1 MSNFMNATPNPLD
14 DCPYWVGDVLVTMSE
29 ISPQQ
34 RWSWTRWEQI
44 TDCML
49 RAADNTHPAG
59 STGGAWEIVQTVE
72 QMPKHNHAY
81 ASYQA
86 GYPSNYS
93 EEGKYITP
101 VGRIPYSEE
110 TRSETACSYSGSNQ
124 PMPIVNK
131 YIACYMWKRT
141 G

>member
-1 MSNFMNATPNPLD
+1 MNNFMNAAPNPLD

-81 ASYQA
+81 ATYQN
-86 GYPSNYS
+86 GYPSS
-93 EEGKYITP
+93 FTGSDTFITP
-101 VGRIPYSEE
+101 VGRIPYNPDKHDGTEG
-110 TRSETACSYSGSNQ
+110 SYSGGDQ

-131 YIACYMWKRT
+131 YTACYMWKRT

>member
-1 MSNFMNATPNPLD
+1 MSNFMSATPNPLD

-29 ISPQQ
+29 TSPQQ
-34 RWSWTRWEQI
+34 RWPWTSWEQI

-59 STGGAWEIVQTVE
+59 STGGAWEMVQTVE

-81 ASYQA
+81 STYQR
-86 GYPSNYS
+86 GYPSTFAGENDF
-93 EEGKYITP
+93 ITP
-101 VGRIPYSEE
+101 VGRIPYDSGRYSGTE
-110 TRSETACSYSGSNQ
+110 SSYSGGGK

-131 YIACYMWKRT
+131 YTACYMWKRT
-141 G
+141 S

>member
-1 MSNFMNATPNPLD
+1 MSNFMSATPNPLD

-29 ISPQQ
+29 TSPQQ
-34 RWSWTRWEQI
+34 RWPWTSWEQI

-59 STGGAWEIVQTVE
+59 STGGAWEVVQTVE
-72 QMPKHNHAY
+72 QMPKHKHSY
-81 ASYQA
+81 PSYQR
-86 GYPSNYS
+86 GYPSNHS
-93 EEGKYITP
+93 EDGLYITP
-101 VGRIPYSEE
+101 VGRTPYSDVD
-110 TRSETACSYSGSNQ
+110 YSPVRTTSTGTGK

-131 YIACYMWKRT
+131 YTACYMWKRT

>member
-1 MSNFMNATPNPLD
+1 MSNFMGATPNPLN

-34 RWSWTRWEQI
+34 RWSWTSWEQI

-49 RAADNTHPAG
+49 RAADSTHPAG
-59 STGGAWEIVQTVE
+59 TTGGAWEVAQTVE
-72 QMPKHNHAY
+72 QMPAHYHSAFGIGFESRSVDNDQGFTVMR
-81 ASYQA
+81 S
-86 GYPSNYS
+86 
-93 EEGKYITP
+93 
-101 VGRIPYSEE
+101 VGRVDSSGGGLTE
-110 TRSETACSYSGSNQ
+110 RSAEAGGNK

>member
-1 MSNFMNATPNPLD
+1 MSNFMNATQNPLNE
-14 DCPYWVGDVLVTMSE
+14 CPYWVGDVIVTMSE

-34 RWSWTRWEQI
+34 RWPWTNWEQI

-72 QMPKHNHAY
+72 QMPNHNHAY
-81 ASYQA
+81 ASYQN
-86 GYPSNYS
+86 GFPSGTS
-93 EEGKYITP
+93 DTDTYITP
-101 VGRIPYSEE
+101 VGKKPYSREIN
-110 TRSETACSYSGSNQ
+110 TDTACSYSGGGK

-131 YIACYMWKRT
+131 YTACYMWKRT